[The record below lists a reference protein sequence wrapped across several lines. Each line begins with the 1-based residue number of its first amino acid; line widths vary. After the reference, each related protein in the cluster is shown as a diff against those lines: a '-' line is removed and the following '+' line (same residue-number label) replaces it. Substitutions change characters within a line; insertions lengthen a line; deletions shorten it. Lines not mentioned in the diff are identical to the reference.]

1 MNTQAKRLREIINR
15 PGAAISVGVWDPFS
29 ARVAEQEGFDIL
41 TLFGSLLSFSMIG
54 TTDYGYITQTEMV
67 DATRRMVQA
76 VSVPVVVDCDDGF
89 GDPANVRRTVQLLEQ
104 VGAAGMYLEDLK
116 RPLRCSA
123 LGGGSLVPPAEM
135 EQKVKAAIDARSDPD
150 FFLMAR
156 TDDYEG
162 VDDVIARADRYGRA
176 GIDMVLVIGLTRVE
190 DMEKVARAATVP
202 LATIQAPSTKMPMV
216 APADLEAM
224 GYKMIYYVP
233 TLFTPA
239 AMAMRDAARQLKKDL
254 EDRTRVPRTVPGLT
268 MAEVEGMVGLEE
280 DIRLQEKYSVTGQAV
295 GS

>member
-1 MNTQAKRLREIINR
+1 
-15 PGAAISVGVWDPFS
+15 
-29 ARVAEQEGFDIL
+29 
-41 TLFGSLLSFSMIG
+41 
-54 TTDYGYITQTEMV
+54 
-67 DATRRMVQA
+67 
-76 VSVPVVVDCDDGF
+76 
-89 GDPANVRRTVQLLEQ
+89 
-104 VGAAGMYLEDLK
+104 
-116 RPLRCSA
+116 
-123 LGGGSLVPPAEM
+123 
-135 EQKVKAAIDARSDPD
+135 
-150 FFLMAR
+150 MAR

-190 DMEKVARAATVP
+190 DMEKMGKAATVP

-239 AMAMRDAARQLKKDL
+239 ALAMRDAARQLKSDL

-268 MAEVEGMVGLEE
+268 MAEVEGMVGLDE
-280 DIRLQEKYSVTGQAV
+280 DIRLQERYSAAGQAV